1 MKKKVVYI
9 LIAFIV
15 LIVIATGIF
24 LIYKKIDKNNK
35 EKKQIEEKIISS
47 YTTFNEKKEIINSER
62 KVYLLQ
68 IESNMSS
75 ETLEEYENWI
85 NEVNNYTVNLDN
97 VEQASKY
104 LKEKCIDTTYKNQDV
119 QIVCDQFIS
128 AYETAINYYVKDII
142 SFNETLKNVSN
153 GSKPEF
159 ELKYNYTDINKDGKF
174 VGKD

>member
-24 LIYKKIDKNNK
+24 LIYKKIDKDNK

-68 IESNMSS
+68 IESNMIS

-104 LKEKCIDTTYKNQDV
+104 LKEKCIGTTYKNQDV
-119 QIVCDQFIS
+119 KNTCDQFIS

-142 SFNETLKNVSN
+142 SFNEILKNISS
-153 GSKPEF
+153 GSKSEF

>member
-15 LIVIATGIF
+15 LIAMIASAF

-35 EKKQIEEKIISS
+35 EKKKIEENIISS
-47 YTTFNEKKEIINSER
+47 YVTFNEKKEILNSER

-68 IESNMSS
+68 IESNISK
-75 ETLEEYENWI
+75 ETLDEYENWI
-85 NEVNNYTVNLDN
+85 NEINNYTVNLDN

-104 LKEKCIDTTYKNQDV
+104 LKEKCIDATYKNQDV
-119 QIVCDQFIS
+119 KNTCEQFIS
-128 AYETAINYYVKDII
+128 AYETAVNYYVKDII
-142 SFNETLKNVSN
+142 SFNETLKNVSS

>member
-15 LIVIATGIF
+15 LSAMVASAF
-24 LIYKKIDKNNK
+24 LIYKKIDKDNK
-35 EKKQIEEKIISS
+35 EKKKIEENIISS
-47 YTTFNEKKEIINSER
+47 YVTFNEKKETLTSER
-62 KVYLLQ
+62 KVYKLE

-75 ETLEEYENWI
+75 ETIDEYENWI

-104 LKEKCIDTTYKNQDV
+104 LKEKCIGTTYKNQDV
-119 QIVCDQFIS
+119 KNTCDQFIS
-128 AYETAINYYVKDII
+128 AYETAVNYYVKDII
-142 SFNETLKNVSN
+142 SFNEILKNISS
-153 GSKPEF
+153 GSKSEF